1 MLSETEEISLS
12 EQLAKGLSY
21 AGLLPFVSLSIAA
34 IFFPG
39 AVEAGAQLALLVY
52 AAVILSFLGGIVWGR
67 LLAAKEGS
75 ITNANRHLVYS
86 NLPPL
91 AAWFALFFDFERAL
105 LILASAFVAALLYDR
120 SLLAAGTVPSWFYA
134 MRVRLTVI
142 AVASLLAPVIV

>member
-1 MLSETEEISLS
+1 MSEN
-12 EQLAKGLSY
+12 LARWLGY
-21 AGLLPFVSLSIAA
+21 AGLLPFLILSLAV
-34 IFFPG
+34 IFVPR

-67 LLAAKEGS
+67 LLASDKGS
-75 ITNANRHLVYS
+75 MPDANRHLVYS

-105 LILASAFVAALLYDR
+105 LILASAFFVALLYER
-120 SLLAAGTVPSWFYA
+120 HLFLAGTVPTWFYA

-142 AVASLLAPVIV
+142 VVAALLAPVIL

>member
-1 MLSETEEISLS
+1 MSEN
-12 EQLAKGLSY
+12 LARWLGY
-21 AGLLPFVSLSIAA
+21 AGLIPFLILSLAV
-34 IFFPG
+34 IFAPW
-39 AVEAGAQLALLVY
+39 AVAAGAQLALLVY

-75 ITNANRHLVYS
+75 ITNANRHLIYS

-120 SLLAAGTVPSWFYA
+120 GLVAAGTVPSWFYA

-142 AVASLLAPVIV
+142 VVASLLAPVIV